1 MSRPA
6 ISSPFSFPTVGD
18 SGLSTGLLKPL
29 PKFHRQ
35 SPYWNWP
42 AGQVEMQFPFSFP
55 GTVVF
60 VVAVPDAS
68 IPDAVVP
75 DASIPD
81 AVVPDAVVPDV
92 SLFSRVETPFLL
104 PPPVWALKP
113 CPLPRDR

>member
-6 ISSPFSFPTVGD
+6 IYSPFSFPTVGD

-42 AGQVEMQFPFSFP
+42 TGQVEMQFPFSFP

-81 AVVPDAVVPDV
+81 V

-104 PPPVWALKP
+104 SPPVWALKP